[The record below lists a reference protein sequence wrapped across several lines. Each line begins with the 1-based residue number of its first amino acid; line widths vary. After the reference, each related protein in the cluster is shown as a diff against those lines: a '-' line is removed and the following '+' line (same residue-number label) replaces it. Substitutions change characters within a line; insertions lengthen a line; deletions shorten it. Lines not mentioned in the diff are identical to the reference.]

1 MSRDPRH
8 DAVNRALREL
18 GEQLAGALRCG
29 PYLLVQQIDRGAAG
43 EVYAAARDGDGGAVR
58 FALKLVR
65 SVEHGAE
72 TIARFERER
81 TILRALSH
89 PDIVE
94 VSDDGVLDDGTIWFA
109 MPLIDGGPIDAACD
123 ERRLGVGAR
132 LSLVARACRVVG
144 AVHAAGVIH
153 RDLKPANI
161 LVRSRDG
168 VPAPCIVDFGI
179 ARALAGIQP
188 RLTPADTAHRLGTPA
203 FMPPEQWAFGI
214 GACDVRS
221 DVFALGMVAA
231 VVGAGV
237 VARTE
242 PDGRAR
248 SPRSRPAIGAPC
260 APSEAFR
267 RLARADAA
275 SATRIAEARG
285 ASSVEGLAEEIAS
298 RLDPV
303 CATALAEAP
312 ENRSASADALADAL
326 EKA

>member
-1 MSRDPRH
+1 MSRDPRLE
-8 DAVNRALREL
+8 AVDRALREL

-72 TIARFERER
+72 TLARFERER

-94 VSDDGVLDDGTIWFA
+94 VSDDGILDDGTIWFA
-109 MPLIDGGPIDAACD
+109 MPLIDGGPIDAVCD
-123 ERRLGVGAR
+123 ERRLGLSAR
-132 LSLVARACRVVG
+132 LSLLARACRAVG

-168 VPAPCIVDFGI
+168 VTAPCIVDFGI
-179 ARALAGIQP
+179 ARALASSIP
-188 RLTPADTAHRLGTPA
+188 RLTPADVAHRLGTPA
-203 FMPPEQWAFGI
+203 FMPPEQWEFGI
-214 GACDVRS
+214 GACDARS

-231 VVGAGV
+231 TLCAGAV
-237 VARTE
+237 SRAE
-242 PDGRAR
+242 PADRIR
-248 SPRSRPAIGAPC
+248 SPRARAALGRPC

-267 RLARADAA
+267 SIARSDAARAGEIAA
-275 SATRIAEARG
+275 SRG
-285 ASSVEGLAEEIAS
+285 AASVEQLAQEIA
-298 RLDPV
+298 RRVDPV
-303 CATALAEAP
+303 CATALADAP
-312 ENRSASADALADAL
+312 ENRFASADALAAAL